1 MSDALKSQSWEMV
14 YSPVFCL

>member
-14 YSPVFCL
+14 YSTVFCL